1 MSSTIELAKIGLN
14 DKSRSQ
20 RSILAFYIF
29 RVLPQVNKKLNYWRK
44 VAQKIEDRD
53 LRKQALAS
61 LDKKAFHCQGG
72 SVYAVN
78 SYASANLIDLIVA
91 YQTICDYL
99 DNLCDRAGVTD
110 ERSFIT
116 LHQALLD
123 ALTPDYTYHN
133 YYEHYVFIQDDIYLY
148 KLVDFCKSAI
158 RKLPS
163 YHVIYDEVMQLA
175 HLYID
180 LQVKKHLDWSQ
191 REEILMEWAEEKGR
205 DFPFIRWQ
213 EYAAATGSTLA
224 IFALFRLAT
233 ELEVTDREVQTIVYA
248 YFPWICGLHILLD
261 YFIDQGED
269 RIGGDLNFTFY
280 YADSAEMEARLKLF
294 SQTAFT
300 YAQNLPHNIFH
311 QTVVQGLLAMYL
323 SDAKVK
329 REGLSKIRS
338 SWLNDMGAETINV
351 YRLCSLVRKFW

>member
-1 MSSTIELAKIGLN
+1 MSSTIELEKVGLK
-14 DKSRSQ
+14 DKNNSQ
-20 RSILAFYIF
+20 ISILSFYIF
-29 RVLPQVNKKLNYWRK
+29 KVLPQVNRKLNYWRRL
-44 VAQKIEDRD
+44 AEKIEDKA
-53 LRKQALAS
+53 LRRQALAS

-78 SYASANLIDLIVA
+78 NYAGANLIDLIVA

-99 DNLCDRAGVTD
+99 DNLCDRVGVRD

-123 ALTPDYTYHN
+123 ALSPNHTYHD
-133 YYEHYVFIQDDIYLY
+133 YYADYVFTQDDIYLY
-148 KLVDFCKSAI
+148 KLVDSCKNAI

-163 YHVIYDEVMQLA
+163 YHVIYDEVIKLA

-180 LQVKKHLDWSQ
+180 LQVKKHLDWPQ
-191 REEILMEWAEEKGR
+191 REEILREWAEEKGR

-233 ELEVTDREVQTIVYA
+233 ELEVINLEVEAIVYA

-269 RIGGDLNFTFY
+269 RIGGDLNFIFY
-280 YADSAEMEARLKLF
+280 YADNEEIEARLKLF
-294 SQTAFT
+294 GRTAFK
-300 YAQNLPHNIFH
+300 YAQDLPHSIFH

-323 SDAKVK
+323 SDSKVK
-329 REGLSKIRS
+329 REGLSKFRS
-338 SWLNDMGAETINV
+338 SWLKDTGADTINL